1 MCCLRYIILLPFRLV
16 CAVGRKYRLKK
27 MEAASIGRVTS
38 GNSGGIGE
46 TGRLRAL
53 ESGYNAT
60 SVETGETGDRTEGAL
75 VGPRPRLSLS
85 SSSSSPSL
93 PTSLASPLAEI
104 IRGGDRRNRQERHSL
119 ELRRH
124 QLEHQLQLHLQM
136 DRDRR
141 PSQTSPSFWVASR
154 LRQNLAAHSDMAT
167 ISPSPQS
174 PQASALASSRPSL
187 LPPADSGRSWDM
199 GNVDIEAELA
209 TTSSREG
216 LGSSGGAALTMI
228 GPNIEVPGTMGT
240 SLGVREMVGLWLGA
254 SPFASSSGVGAFS
267 SSGPTSTV
275 AAADRVGGS
284 RGGAGGNADSDT

>member
-27 MEAASIGRVTS
+27 MEAASIGGVTS
-38 GNSGGIGE
+38 SNIGGIGE

-60 SVETGETGDRTEGAL
+60 SVENGEAGSSTEGAL
-75 VGPRPRLSLS
+75 VGPRPRLSLSS

-104 IRGGDRRNRQERHSL
+104 IRGGDRRNRQEQHSL

-136 DRDRR
+136 NRDRR
-141 PSQTSPSFWVASR
+141 PSQISPSLWVASR
-154 LRQNLAAHSDMAT
+154 LRQNLVTHNDMAT
-167 ISPSPQS
+167 VSPSPQS
-174 PQASALASSRPSL
+174 PHALASSRPSL
-187 LPPADSGRSWDM
+187 LPSADSGRSWDM
-199 GNVDIEAELA
+199 GNVDIEAGLA
-209 TTSSREG
+209 TASSREG
-216 LGSSGGAALTMI
+216 LGSSSGAALTMI
-228 GPNIEVPGTMGT
+228 GPNIEMPGTMGT

-254 SPFASSSGVGAFS
+254 SPFASSAGAGPFS

-275 AAADRVGGS
+275 TTVDRVGG
-284 RGGAGGNADSDT
+284 GGKGEASDMCE